1 MVLWLVRALARWGL
15 KIHAPKQRRAMLTV
29 SRGYTDWTVVDVI
42 DDLDVCFAS
51 LTYEYY
57 TATSSLPSEDDAFF
71 LSEAPSAA
79 HSGLFWGLSS
89 DHLANVMR
97 DAMIAAGV
105 PGDFLPHSAHHAG
118 MAYWRGMG
126 EAEDDVMQRANMT
139 ARTYVMHY
147 RQTICSNAASS

>member
-1 MVLWLVRALARWGL
+1 M
-15 KIHAPKQRRAMLTV
+15 PTV

-42 DDLDVCFAS
+42 DDHDVCFAS
-51 LTYEYY
+51 LAHEYY
-57 TATSSLPSEDDAFF
+57 NATSSQASEDDSFF

-89 DHLANVMR
+89 DHLANIMR
-97 DAMIAAGV
+97 DTMIAAGV
-105 PGDFLPHSAHHAG
+105 PADFLLHSTCHAG

-126 EAEDDVMQRANMT
+126 EVEDDVMQRANMT

-147 RQTICSNAASS
+147 CWTIHSNATSS